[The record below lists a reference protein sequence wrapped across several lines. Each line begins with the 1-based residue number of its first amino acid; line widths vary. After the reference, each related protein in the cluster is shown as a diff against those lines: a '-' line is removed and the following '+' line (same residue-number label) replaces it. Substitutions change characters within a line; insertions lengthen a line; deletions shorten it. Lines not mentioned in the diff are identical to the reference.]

1 MRILVAEDDADISTL
16 YKRTLEKRKHVV
28 VLTSTGET
36 CIQNYFDTL
45 HRKVSAQSNSV
56 TTARPNAS
64 ISSISQN
71 VKSHN
76 KWASNLNTDAS
87 SYMMSLSCFLRSGLS
102 TIQSY
107 KNE

>member
-87 SYMMSLSCFLRSGLS
+87 SSYDVPITFSSLWVVNN
-102 TIQSY
+102 TIV
-107 KNE
+107 